1 MRHLIH
7 AGHDVH
13 VVTGAPDF
21 VFTSEIQS
29 PRLFIRKVS
38 LFATI
43 HLFNFFILK
52 GQQVRWIFNSKSHST
67 GYLRMHLEKRL

>member
-1 MRHLIH
+1 MVRHLIH

-21 VFTSEIQS
+21 VFTTEIQS

-38 LFATI
+38 LFVC
-43 HLFNFFILK
+43 LFIYFLSLK
-52 GQQVRWIFNSKSHST
+52 SLCNAIRKAVLII
-67 GYLRMHLEKRL
+67 